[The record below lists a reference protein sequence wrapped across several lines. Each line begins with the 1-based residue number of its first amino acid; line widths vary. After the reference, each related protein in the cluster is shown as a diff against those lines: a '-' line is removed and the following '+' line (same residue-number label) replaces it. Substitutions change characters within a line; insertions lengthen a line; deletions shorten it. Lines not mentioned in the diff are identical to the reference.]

1 MTIIIKNKKTNP
13 QQLSLKINSNVSR
26 EKTSGDS
33 LDFNAGDAG
42 VAVNADVGVL
52 VCGHAV
58 REDDGGAVGQKH
70 LELLRVEGDDN
81 LDER

>member
-1 MTIIIKNKKTNP
+1 M
-13 QQLSLKINSNVSR
+13 
-26 EKTSGDS
+26 
-33 LDFNAGDAG
+33 
-42 VAVNADVGVL
+42 GVL

-81 LDER
+81 LDEREVGGGGQSGLDVTVL